1 MIIDLKYKEY
11 RPFKKETVGELELL
25 DFFFFFLG
33 GKHTHNSQA
42 KRGNVILIFCISF
55 LKA

>member
-1 MIIDLKYKEY
+1 MIINLKYKEY

-25 DFFFFFLG
+25 DFFFFFG